1 MEQRI
6 KIAPSLLAADFGHL
20 ADEIKRVEAAGADYL
35 HLDVMDGSFVPN
47 LSFGPG
53 LISSLRPLTKLFF
66 DVHLMI
72 HDPMRYITEFARA
85 GADGITIHYESCENQ
100 KDCLRAIRGLGCRSG
115 IAIKPATPAFVLEPL
130 LDELDL
136 ILVMT
141 VEPGFGGQK
150 FMPNT
155 MASVETVSHML
166 RALNRTAEIEV
177 DGGITCSN
185 ADIPASHG
193 ANVLVAGSSVFHADS
208 IPDAVRSIRT
218 AAENA
223 YSG

>member
-85 GADGITIHYESCENQ
+85 GADGITIHY
-100 KDCLRAIRGLGCRSG
+100 
-115 IAIKPATPAFVLEPL
+115 
-130 LDELDL
+130 
-136 ILVMT
+136 
-141 VEPGFGGQK
+141 
-150 FMPNT
+150 
-155 MASVETVSHML
+155 
-166 RALNRTAEIEV
+166 
-177 DGGITCSN
+177 
-185 ADIPASHG
+185 
-193 ANVLVAGSSVFHADS
+193 
-208 IPDAVRSIRT
+208 
-218 AAENA
+218 
-223 YSG
+223 